1 LPAEAS
7 TVYFSSVLTPPT
19 RSEKFLLENAEL
31 SARLKI
37 LERSHVDR
45 VKELEAERAENR
57 RLKEELAR
65 LTERAVL
72 LEEEA
77 RWLKAQ
83 FFGRSSERSE
93 PEVSP
98 DQKRLFNEAEVC
110 AAIEAA
116 EAAAAAKTTRVEAH
130 ERKRRGHR
138 KAIPEH
144 FPRQI
149 IEHDLPE
156 GEKVCPH
163 DHSSLV
169 PFGEEI
175 SEQYHYEPPRITVER
190 HIRPKYSCPTCHEG
204 VKIAPA
210 PAQIL
215 PKSLASASLVA
226 HVVASKFV
234 DGLPIHRVN
243 QQLGRQ
249 GVEIGTGTLG
259 SWVNTVGAQKVVPLI
274 NLMHE
279 ELLTASLVQMDETPL
294 QVLKSEKAPSSDHY
308 MVVRTAGPPGRRLV
322 LFDYEPS
329 RTAEALKNLLRGPAG
344 AYAGRL
350 LTDGL
355 ELYDYV
361 AEEFKLVHFGC
372 LTHCRRYYKQAL
384 NVTELPSGRSLAR
397 VAIDDYIGKVY
408 RVERQIKEL
417 REERERAGETLTL
430 EQVHAIRQERSAPV
444 MEAFKRWVDEL
455 LPGVAPKG
463 ALGKALAYT
472 SNQWRKL
479 CRFLDHPD
487 VPVDNNYCENQIRPF
502 AVGRRSWLFAD
513 TQFGARAS
521 ANLYSLVMSAKA
533 NGVEPYAY
541 LKQVFE
547 RLPTAQTLEDL
558 EAMLPW
564 NVKTELQRP
573 AE

>member
-1 LPAEAS
+1 VL
-7 TVYFSSVLTPPT
+7 VSSH
-19 RSEKFLLENAEL
+19 SQELLDQNAEL
-31 SARLKI
+31 AARLKI
-37 LERSHVDR
+37 LERSNTDR
-45 VKELEAERAENR
+45 LKQLEQEREENR
-57 RLKEELAR
+57 RLQAELER
-65 LTERAVL
+65 ITERALL

-83 FFGRSSERSE
+83 FFGRSSERSSSD
-93 PEVSP
+93 VSP

-116 EAAAAAKTTRVEAH
+116 EAAAAEKAARVEAH

-156 GEKVCPH
+156 PEKQCPH
-163 DHSSLV
+163 DHTPLV
-169 PFGEEI
+169 RFGEET
-175 SEQYHYEPPRITVER
+175 SERYHYEPPRIWVER
-190 HIRPKYSCPTCHEG
+190 HVRPKYSCPSCHAG

-210 PAQIL
+210 PPSLL
-215 PKSLASASLVA
+215 PKSVASTSLVA

-234 DGLPIHRVN
+234 DGLPIYRVN
-243 QQLGRQ
+243 QQLARQ
-249 GVEIGTGTLG
+249 GVVIGTGTLG
-259 SWVNTVGAQKVVPLI
+259 GWVNTVGAEKVVALI
-274 NLMHE
+274 HLMHE
-279 ELLTASLVQMDETPL
+279 ELLAAPLVQMDETPL

-308 MVVRTAGPPGRRLV
+308 MVVRAAGPPGRRLV
-322 LFDYEPS
+322 LFNYEPS
-329 RTAEALKNLLRGPAG
+329 RTVEALKNLLRGPAG
-344 AYAGRL
+344 PYAGKL

-355 ELYDYV
+355 ELYDSV
-361 AEEFKLVHFGC
+361 AGAFGLVHFGC
-372 LTHCRRYYKQAL
+372 LTHCRRYYKQAQ

-397 VAIDDYIGKVY
+397 VAVEDYIGQVY
-408 RVERQIKEL
+408 RVERQIKAL
-417 REERERAGETLTL
+417 REKRDRTAEPVTL
-430 EQVHAIRQERSAPV
+430 EEVQAIRTACSAPV
-444 MEAFKRWVDEL
+444 MAAFKRWVDEL

-472 SNQWRKL
+472 SNQWDKL
-479 CRFLDHPD
+479 CRFLEHPD

-502 AVGRRSWLFAD
+502 AVGRRAWLFAD

-541 LKQVFE
+541 LEQAFE
-547 RLPTAQTLEDL
+547 RLPTARTLEDL
-558 EAMLPW
+558 EALLPW
-564 NVKTELQRP
+564 NVKAELRR
-573 AE
+573 AGA